1 MFNKNKF
8 NFEIKG
14 KFDKEKEALV
24 DVTLEG
30 RGDNEAIMNAL
41 VLAVSSFAI
50 ECESTEKQLISAIK
64 ETFKELKTKGDK

>member
-8 NFEIKG
+8 NFKIKG
-14 KFDKEKEALV
+14 KIDEEKGALL

-30 RGDNEAIMNAL
+30 KGDSEAIMNAL

>member
-8 NFEIKG
+8 SYKIKG
-14 KFDKEKEALV
+14 KFDEEREALL

-30 RGDNEAIMNAL
+30 KGDSEAIMNAL

>member
-8 NFEIKG
+8 NFKIKG
-14 KFDKEKEALV
+14 KFDEEREALF

-30 RGDNEAIMNAL
+30 KGDSEAIMNAL

-50 ECESTEKQLISAIK
+50 ECESTEKELISAIK

>member
-8 NFEIKG
+8 SYKIKG
-14 KFDKEKEALV
+14 KFDEEKSALI
-24 DVTLEG
+24 DVTMEAN
-30 RGDNEAIMNAL
+30 GDGEAIMNAL

-64 ETFKELKTKGDK
+64 ETFKELKIKGDE